1 MDKIFQWLTDNKSKL
16 MNKFILNMIP
26 NKRDAEDFYQDLYLI
41 MADKNLS
48 KMTKIYEADEMEQY
62 MYVIIRNNLQS
73 KNSRYYYTYR
83 KPLGVQ
89 FVDTLDI
96 DCRHD
101 DTSRSADYMTN
112 RLAKSTESN
121 PEINIVL
128 QELEDDYKSLT
139 GKIEKYLNK
148 QLTENPRSFYNKK
161 VFEMY
166 YNDKN
171 TYRGLSEILDIPHCS
186 IYKTVTNGRLKII
199 KAFKTEIE
207 NINKKIIYYHTL

>member
-16 MNKFILNMIP
+16 MNKFVLNMIP

-62 MYVIIRNNLQS
+62 LYVIIRNNLKS
-73 KNSRYYYTYR
+73 VNSRYYYTYR
-83 KPLGVQ
+83 KPLGIEYINRIKEDKAYV
-89 FVDTLDI
+89 
-96 DCRHD
+96 HD
-101 DTSRSADYMTN
+101 RYEF
-112 RLAKSTESN
+112 ESIQIAPN

-186 IYKTVTNGRLKII
+186 IYKTVTNGRLKIV